1 MKLIAASCALA
12 AVAAVPKGHGDHGK
26 GEKNDMMGQGM
37 SGGQLGNNL
46 MVDGQVFINNGQASY
61 GMAMGNGMDG
71 KNGRSPM
78 GGKNGKPM
86 GGMLRVKVSLVFY
99 IQRLYDHFLTVFDK
113 VSAGFLESLTI
124 DGFYG
129 QMR

>member
-61 GMAMGNGMDG
+61 GMANGMDG
-71 KNGRSPM
+71 KNGRPM
-78 GGKNGKPM
+78 GDKGRKPM
-86 GGMLRVKVSLVFY
+86 GGMLRVEASLVFY